1 MTTPVNS
8 RFGNAFLFEAERH
21 AAWGAAQLQALMA
34 FVPAGD
40 WTADLDACLY
50 RQGGL
55 DLRVSVLGTY
65 DLSQASWM
73 WGWANPGLQGTPVV
87 ALSGRA
93 GEYGRAY
100 GMAEFAQETLDLSG
114 FADPRR
120 AAETLAFAAMG
131 VTGAPGYLSVQ
142 AGPDTQL
149 YLLAD
154 DSRVPRPLFDATAL
168 PGALTSAMGLIGH
181 SPYAMAAGY
190 FEHFGL
196 PAHQE
201 PGRITATLPGNL
213 GAEVTFDELGRIANI
228 RVTLAGHH

>member
-1 MTTPVNS
+1 MTTPVNTP
-8 RFGNAFLFEAERH
+8 FGDAFLFEAERH

-34 FVPAGD
+34 FMPDGD
-40 WTADLDACLY
+40 WTADLDACVY

-65 DLSQASWM
+65 DMSEGSWM
-73 WGWANPGLQGTPVV
+73 WGWANPGLRGTPVV

-100 GMAEFAQETLDLSG
+100 GIPEFAQEVLDLSG

-120 AAETLAFAAMG
+120 AAEMLAFAAMG

-154 DSRVPRPLFDATAL
+154 DARVPRPAFAPSAL
-168 PGALTSAMGLIGH
+168 PGALTSSIGLIGH
-181 SPYAMAAGY
+181 SPYAMVAGY

-196 PAHQE
+196 PHHQE
-201 PGRITATLPGNL
+201 PGRIAAALPGGL
-213 GAEVTFDELGRIANI
+213 TAGVDFDGLGRIANI
-228 RVTLAGHH
+228 RVTLNEHP